1 MAAKSRYQCRNCKTP
16 GGFEIM
22 LTCRHAIVLAAI
34 AVLAGCVS
42 PPPGGRPA
50 SKVAYITSG
59 DTYFYG
65 ATRHAQ
71 EISVLEL
78 DGAAVAAPADPLVLQ
93 PGRHVLKLKCGDN
106 QSTQTI
112 NVRAGEIYQYAMRT
126 APSGKGC
133 EATLMRVRG
142 TF

>member
-1 MAAKSRYQCRNCKTP
+1 
-16 GGFEIM
+16 M
-22 LTCRHAIVLAAI
+22 LTRRHATVLAAI
-34 AVLAGCVS
+34 AVLAGCAT

-71 EISVLEL
+71 DIAVVEL

-93 PGRHVLKLKCGDN
+93 PGRHALKLKCGDN
-106 QSTQTI
+106 VSTQTI
-112 NVRAGEIYQYAMRT
+112 SVRAGEIYQFAMRT
-126 APSGKGC
+126 PPSGKGC
-133 EATLMRVRG
+133 EAALQRVRG